1 MDKLEFTIH
10 CPVCHMTITNRSL
23 LLNYKGVDHYF
34 CSSQCLARF
43 KSHPHLFVGDPQHG
57 MSPKQ
62 KNKVVQKKRRIRLRE
77 AIGDQLKADLKISLK
92 SLMGIEQLDFTDQE
106 LYVTYDLLQISL
118 EDIEQTI
125 EQEAGRLREGM
136 VEQVKS
142 GLIHYSE
149 DCELDNLAHLTKD
162 GGYNL

>member
-1 MDKLEFTIH
+1 
-10 CPVCHMTITNRSL
+10 
-23 LLNYKGVDHYF
+23 
-34 CSSQCLARF
+34 
-43 KSHPHLFVGDPQHG
+43 